1 MIRFS
6 LPLIGCCAYSGTGKT
21 TLLAGLLPRLQSRGL
36 RVAVVKHA
44 HHAFEMDQPGKD
56 SHSLRLAG
64 AHQVLVASRKRM
76 AWVRELKPER
86 SEPSLQ
92 DALDAL
98 DPRGLDL
105 VLVEGFKHEPYPKIE
120 LHRPSLGRP
129 LIYPDDENI
138 IAIVTDAPL
147 DFDQT
152 VDIGDRFL
160 FMLDLNDHEAIAAF
174 IVDTL
179 KLPGGKA

>member
-6 LPLIGCCAYSGTGKT
+6 RPLIGCCAYSGTGKT
-21 TLLAGLLPRLQSRGL
+21 TLLAGLLPRLQARGL

-76 AWVRELKPER
+76 AWVREFQPER
-86 SEPSLQ
+86 EEPSLQ

-105 VLVEGFKHEPYPKIE
+105 VLVEGFKHESYPKIE
-120 LHRPSLGRP
+120 LHRPRLGRP
-129 LIYPDDENI
+129 LIYPDDENVVA
-138 IAIVTDAPL
+138 IATDEPL
-147 DFDQT
+147 RQT
-152 VDIGDRFL
+152 ANVGERLL
-160 FMLDLNDHEAIAAF
+160 FTLDLNDHEAIAVF
-174 IVDTL
+174 IIDTL
-179 KLPGGKA
+179 KLSTH

>member
-6 LPLIGCCAYSGTGKT
+6 RPLIGCCAYSGAGKT
-21 TLLAGLLPRLQSRGL
+21 TLLAGLLPRLQARGL

-76 AWVRELKPER
+76 AWIREFQPER
-86 SEPSLQ
+86 EEPSLQ

-129 LIYPDDENI
+129 LIYPDDEHVVA
-138 IAIVTDAPL
+138 IATDAPL
-147 DFDQT
+147 QHT
-152 VDIGDRFL
+152 VNIGERLL
-160 FMLDLNDHEAIAAF
+160 FTLDLNDHEAIAVF
-174 IVDTL
+174 IIDTL
-179 KLPGGKA
+179 KLSTH

>member
-6 LPLIGCCAYSGTGKT
+6 RPLIGCCAYSGTGKT

-76 AWVRELKPER
+76 AWVREFQPER

-129 LIYPDDENI
+129 LIYPDDENV
-138 IAIVTDAPL
+138 IAIAADAPL
-147 DFDQT
+147 RQI
-152 VDIGDRFL
+152 VDVGDRCL
-160 FMLDLNDHEAIAAF
+160 FVLDLNDHEAVAAF
-174 IVDTL
+174 IVDRL
-179 KLPGGKA
+179 KLPGGKG